1 LIIFLKYEAGNTKM
15 GGLSMDDD
23 RKQQIATFRFGVI
36 ADLVGHVELDQGEQ
50 ERLIR
55 QKCARKWIIP
65 FSEKTSIS
73 RSTLLRWIKLYR
85 ESGGKLESLCSRDRS
100 DQGESR
106 SIDEETASALI
117 SLRKE
122 FPKATVPR
130 LIGMM
135 NKRKLVSP
143 GTNLTQSTVYRFLHR
158 RDLMESTRPVPE
170 DRRKFEAELPNDLWQ
185 CDVMHG
191 PRVEHENK
199 RRKTYL
205 IAFMDD
211 HSRLVPHGEFFLSE
225 SVKSF
230 LVALEQGLLTR
241 GLPRKI
247 YSDNGAA
254 FRSHHVEHTMAS
266 LGIALIHARPYKPQ
280 GKGKI
285 ERFFRT
291 VRSDFLTGFKGDT
304 LYDLNQAFDL
314 WLNEIYHQR
323 KHSSTGQ
330 TPFARFTAKME
341 CLRPAP
347 DNIKDHFR
355 KAARRKVAKDRTIS
369 LNGRVFEAP
378 VALIGNQVT
387 VLFHEDDPEKAEV
400 MYKGQSYGFLVP
412 VNLAINCRAKR
423 DKNNNVQVESS
434 GSRKDYTGGRL
445 WGKEDEA

>member
-1 LIIFLKYEAGNTKM
+1 
-15 GGLSMDDD
+15 MDDD

-36 ADLVGHVELDQGEQ
+36 HDLVGHVELEPGEQ

-55 QKCARKWIIP
+55 EKCARKWVIP

-73 RSTLLRWIKLYR
+73 RSTLLRWVKLYR
-85 ESGGKLESLCSRDRS
+85 ASGGKLESLCAQDRS
-100 DQGESR
+100 DQGRSR
-106 SIDEETASALI
+106 SIDEETALALI
-117 SLRKE
+117 ALRKE
-122 FPKATVPR
+122 FPKATVPG
-130 LIGMM
+130 LVHMM
-135 NKRKLVSP
+135 NKRGLVSC

-158 RDLMESTRPVPE
+158 HDLMELTRPVPE
-170 DRRKFEAELPNDLWQ
+170 DRRKFEAEMPNDLWQ
-185 CDVMHG
+185 VDCMHG
-191 PRVEHENK
+191 PRVEHEGK
-199 RRKTYL
+199 WRKSYL
-205 IAFMDD
+205 IAFIDD

-230 LVALEQGLLTR
+230 LMALEAALLSR

-254 FRSHHVEHTMAS
+254 FRSHHVEHTTAS

-291 VRSDFLTGFKGDT
+291 VRSEFLTGFKGEN
-304 LYDLNQAFDL
+304 LLDLNQAFSL

-330 TPFARFTAKME
+330 TPFARFTSKME

-347 DNIKDHFR
+347 DNLKDHFR

-369 LNGRVFEAP
+369 LGGKIFEAP
-378 VALIGNQVT
+378 VALIGKQVT
-387 VLFHEDDPEKAEV
+387 VLYHEEEPDRAEV
-400 MYKGQSYGFLVP
+400 LYKGQSYGFLVP
-412 VNLAINCRAKR
+412 VNLAVNCRAKR
-423 DKNNNVQVESS
+423 DRNNNVQIESS
-434 GSRKDYTGGRL
+434 ETRKDYRGGRL
-445 WGKEDEA
+445 WGKGD

>member
-1 LIIFLKYEAGNTKM
+1 
-15 GGLSMDDD
+15 MDDD

-36 ADLVGHVELDQGEQ
+36 HDLVGHAELEPGEQ

-55 QKCARKWIIP
+55 EKCARKWVIP
-65 FSEKTSIS
+65 FSEKTRIS

-85 ESGGKLESLCSRDRS
+85 ESGGKLESLCSQDRS
-100 DQGESR
+100 DHGKTR
-106 SIDEETASALI
+106 AMDEETSLALV
-117 SLRKE
+117 SLRKD

-130 LIGMM
+130 LIEEMR
-135 NKRKLVSP
+135 KRKLVSP
-143 GTNLTQSTVYRFLHR
+143 GVHLNPSTVYRFLHR
-158 RDLMESTRPVPE
+158 HDLMELTRPVPE
-170 DRRKFEAELPNDLWQ
+170 DRRKFEAEMPNDLWQ
-185 CDVMHG
+185 VDCMHG
-191 PRVEHENK
+191 PRVEHDGK

-230 LVALEQGLLTR
+230 LIALEGALLTR

-247 YSDNGAA
+247 YSDNGPA
-254 FRSHHVEHTMAS
+254 FRSHHVEHTAAS

-291 VRSDFLTGFKGDT
+291 VRSEFLTAFKGTT
-304 LYDLNQAFDL
+304 LRDLNQAFDL
-314 WLNEIYHQR
+314 WLGEIYHQR

-330 TPFARFTAKME
+330 TPFARFTSKME

-347 DNIKDHFR
+347 DNLKDHFR
-355 KAARRKVAKDRTIS
+355 KAARRKTARDRTIS
-369 LNGRVFEAP
+369 LNGRIFEAP
-378 VALIGNQVT
+378 VPLIGKQVT
-387 VLFHEDDPEKAEV
+387 VLYHEEEPDRAEV
-400 MYKGQSYGFLVP
+400 FYKGQSYGFLVP
-412 VNLAINCRAKR
+412 VNLAVNCRAKR

-434 GSRKDYTGGRL
+434 DKPQNYKGGSL
-445 WGKEDEA
+445 WGKGDNE